1 MTDIDNCE
9 KAYLIIHNKDLIEIT
24 TLNNQCHSETIN
36 AKYIKD
42 LREIIISK
50 KQLDK
55 NYVEKLINENIENY
69 LICNSKE
76 FKDFLNKNK
85 DSYVIIYYVRS
96 NKIRCGRILIGGTI
110 FYYPLREDKF

>member
-1 MTDIDNCE
+1 MTNMNKI
-9 KAYLIIHNKDLIEIT
+9 YLIIHNTNIIEIT
-24 TLNNQCHSETIN
+24 TLNNQCQSETTK

-42 LREIIISK
+42 LCESIISK

-76 FKDFLNKNK
+76 FKDFLNKNE

-96 NKIRCGRILIGGTI
+96 NKIRCGRILTGGTI

>member
-9 KAYLIIHNKDLIEIT
+9 KAYLIIHNTNIMEIT
-24 TLNNQCHSETIN
+24 ILNNQCHSEATK
-36 AKYIKD
+36 AKCTKD
-42 LREIIISK
+42 LCEIIISK

-69 LICNSKE
+69 LICDSKE
-76 FKDFLNKNK
+76 FKDFLNKNEG
-85 DSYVIIYYVRS
+85 SYVIIYYVRS
-96 NKIRCGRILIGGTI
+96 NKIRCGCILTGGTI